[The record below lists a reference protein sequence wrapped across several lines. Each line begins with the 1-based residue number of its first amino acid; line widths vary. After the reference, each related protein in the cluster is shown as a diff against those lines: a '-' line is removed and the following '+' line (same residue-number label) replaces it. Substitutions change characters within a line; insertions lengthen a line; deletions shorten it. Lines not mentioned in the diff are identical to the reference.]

1 MLTKHVINVLKCS
14 LVSIGALISVQTQ
27 GCVER
32 LTQAAAPEEAEPIGQ
47 VEMLTGTA
55 QATRADGVT
64 VQLNV
69 GGPVFQ
75 NDVVQTGPNSN
86 LKVFRHLLNRLID

>member
-1 MLTKHVINVLKCS
+1 
-14 LVSIGALISVQTQ
+14 
-27 GCVER
+27 VER

-69 GGPVFQ
+69 RGPVFQ
-75 NDVVQTGPNSN
+75 NDVV
-86 LKVFRHLLNRLID
+86 

>member
-1 MLTKHVINVLKCS
+1 M
-14 LVSIGALISVQTQ
+14 SIWALISVQTQ
-27 GCVER
+27 VCVER
-32 LTQAAAPEEAEPIGQ
+32 LTQAATPEEAEPIGQ
-47 VEMLTGTA
+47 VEMLTGTT